1 MGLIALVAVV
11 IGTWVENNE
20 SRLWGVPKSDYLEV
34 LGSIMNSDG
43 PAAAVD
49 GHLVDEESNDDKSE
63 TSSDSQRAGKRD
75 SFYFLMRDM
84 RTRAQLQQQVMRSR
98 AAVRPATFSR

>member
-1 MGLIALVAVV
+1 MGLIALVALVV
-11 IGTWVENNE
+11 GTWVENNE

-34 LGSIMNSDG
+34 LGSIIKSDG

-49 GHLVDEESNDDKSE
+49 GRLVDEEPKDDE
-63 TSSDSQRAGKRD
+63 TSDSGKRD

-98 AAVRPATFSR
+98 TAVRPATLTR